1 MERIKDC
8 VLSLDAFNDGI
19 GVKVLDH
26 KDKQEIKNAKNLSEV
41 FMTLRDYISFF
52 NYEIV
57 QYLIELLGSPDD
69 QTQLREYCSA
79 LDQFCQRNV
88 FEVPA
93 EVFSSKS
100 RNKTAKVLVLKCTE
114 RVATLEYVKRLT
126 RRIAEALG
134 IQRAALQLRSVRQGC
149 LELHFL
155 ITVAVAKC
163 IYPVSPTVQVALSAM
178 GIKVLTCGSMDEV
191 EKLLLEQ

>member
-1 MERIKDC
+1 M
-8 VLSLDAFNDGI
+8 LDPEDE
-19 GVKVLDH
+19 
-26 KDKQEIKNAKNLSEV
+26 QEIKNAEHLAQV
-41 FMTLRDYISFF
+41 FMTLSSYISFF

-57 QYLIELLGSPDD
+57 QYLIELLGSPGD
-69 QTQLREYCSA
+69 QKHLHEYCSA
-79 LDQFCQRNV
+79 LSQFCQRNV

-93 EVFSSKS
+93 EVFFSKS

-114 RVATLEYVKRLT
+114 RVATLDYVKSLT

-134 IQRAALQLRSVRQGC
+134 LQRAALQLRSVRQGC

-155 ITVAVAKC
+155 ITVAVAKR
-163 IYPVSPTVQVALSAM
+163 IYPVSPTVQAALSAM
-178 GIKVLTCGSMDEV
+178 GVKVLTCGSTDEV

>member
-1 MERIKDC
+1 MFDPE
-8 VLSLDAFNDGI
+8 
-19 GVKVLDH
+19 
-26 KDKQEIKNAKNLSEV
+26 DKQEIKNAKNLAQI

-88 FEVPA
+88 FEIPA

-114 RVATLEYVKRLT
+114 RVATLEYVKSLT
-126 RRIAEALG
+126 RRITEALNWSTKSSATTPLSQTRLLG
-134 IQRAALQLRSVRQGC
+134 APLSHHCSCCQAYLPSVSYC
-149 LELHFL
+149 
-155 ITVAVAKC
+155 T
-163 IYPVSPTVQVALSAM
+163 
-178 GIKVLTCGSMDEV
+178 GSSQCDGGQSSHLWKYGWGDV
-191 EKLLLEQ
+191 ETLLLEQ